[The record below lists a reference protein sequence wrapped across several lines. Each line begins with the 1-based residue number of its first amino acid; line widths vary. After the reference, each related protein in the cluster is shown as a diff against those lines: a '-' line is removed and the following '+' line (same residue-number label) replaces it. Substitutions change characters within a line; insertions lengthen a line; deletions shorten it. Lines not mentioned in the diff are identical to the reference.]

1 VFLLIL
7 SVDPYRRIGLAPQDT
22 LSAADVP
29 PVHSKKLTIVHATP
43 IPPRFGIG
51 EKLRKR
57 GGSQMKEQRVSG
69 LGLGP
74 PSRIPRCRMFSCRGR
89 VPERETGTEEKRVY
103 AGVSVVVEKE
113 ELS

>member
-43 IPPRFGIG
+43 IPPRFGIA

-57 GGSQMKEQRVSG
+57 GGGCKEQRVSG

-74 PSRIPRCRMFSCRGR
+74 PSRIPQCRMFSCR